1 MQSTRSMLRG
11 TRLAGSATA
20 AAAALCLLAGGGT
33 AYAYWATTGAGSG
46 AAAAATLQA
55 VTVDAFI
62 AGDSNRTS
70 LVPGGTAD
78 VILRTS
84 NPNAFAVQLYSVA
97 ASGPVTA
104 DAAHAGC
111 TTTGVSFTAPAA
123 PLAPAVTIPAHS
135 SLLVSLPGAASMSTQ
150 SPSACQGAT
159 FKIPVTVEARR

>member
-1 MQSTRSMLRG
+1 MLRG
-11 TRLAGSATA
+11 TRIAGTASA

-33 AYAYWATTGAGSG
+33 AYAYWATAGAGSG
-46 AAAAATLQA
+46 AAAAATMKA
-55 VTVDAFI
+55 VTVDAFV

-97 ASGPVTA
+97 STGAATA
-104 DAAHAGC
+104 DTAHAGC

-123 PLAPAVTIPAHS
+123 PLIPANS
-135 SLLVSLPGAASMSTQ
+135 SLLVTLPGAASMSTDSQ
-150 SPSACQGAT
+150 SACQGAT
-159 FKIPVTVEARR
+159 FKVPVTVEARR

>member
-1 MQSTRSMLRG
+1 MLRG
-11 TRLAGSATA
+11 TRVAGTASA

-33 AYAYWATTGAGSG
+33 AYAYWATTGTGTG
-46 AAAAATLQA
+46 AAAAATMHA
-55 VTVDAFI
+55 VTVDAFV

-84 NPNAFAVQLYSVA
+84 NPNAFAVQLYSA
-97 ASGPVTA
+97 APNGAVTA

-111 TTTGVSFTAPAA
+111 TTTGVSFTAPVA
-123 PLAPAVTIPAHS
+123 PLASVTIPANS

-150 SPSACQGAT
+150 SQSACQGAT
-159 FKIPVTVEARR
+159 FRVPVTVEARR

>member
-1 MQSTRSMLRG
+1 MHSTRSMLRG
-11 TRLAGSATA
+11 TRVAGTASA

-46 AAAAATLQA
+46 AAAAATMNA
-55 VTVDAFI
+55 VTVDAFV
-62 AGDSNRTS
+62 ASDSNRTS

-84 NPNAFAVQLYSVA
+84 NPNAFTVRIHAVVSA
-97 ASGPVTA
+97 GPVTA

-123 PLAPAVTIPAHS
+123 PLAPAVTIPANS
-135 SLLVSLPGAASMSTQ
+135 SLLVTLPGAASMSIQ
-150 SPSACQGAT
+150 SQSACQGAT
-159 FKIPVTVEARR
+159 FRVPVTVEARR

>member
-11 TRLAGSATA
+11 TRIAGTASA

-33 AYAYWATTGAGSG
+33 AYAYWATAGAGSG
-46 AAAAATLQA
+46 AAAAATMKA
-55 VTVDAFI
+55 VTVDAFV

-97 ASGPVTA
+97 STGAATA
-104 DAAHAGC
+104 DTAHAGC

-123 PLAPAVTIPAHS
+123 PLAPAIIIPANS
-135 SLLVSLPGAASMSTQ
+135 SLLVTLPGAASMSTDSQ
-150 SPSACQGAT
+150 SACQGAT
-159 FKIPVTVEARR
+159 FKVPVTVEARR

>member
-1 MQSTRSMLRG
+1 MLRG
-11 TRLAGSATA
+11 TRLAGTASAGA
-20 AAAALCLLAGGGT
+20 VALCLLAGGGT

-46 AAAAATLQA
+46 AAAAGTMQA

-111 TTTGVSFTAPAA
+111 ITTGVSFTAPAA

-135 SLLVSLPGAASMSTQ
+135 SLLVSLPGTASMSTQ
-150 SPSACQGAT
+150 SLSACQGAT

>member
-11 TRLAGSATA
+11 TRLAGTASAGA
-20 AAAALCLLAGGGT
+20 VALCLLAGGGT
-33 AYAYWATTGAGSG
+33 AYASWATTGAGSG

>member
-1 MQSTRSMLRG
+1 MHSTRSMLRG
-11 TRLAGSATA
+11 TRVAGTASA

-33 AYAYWATTGAGSG
+33 AYAYWATAGAGSG
-46 AAAAATLQA
+46 AAAAATMNA
-55 VTVDAFI
+55 VTVDAFV

-84 NPNAFAVQLYSVA
+84 NPNAFAVRIHAVVSA
-97 ASGPVTA
+97 GPVTA

-123 PLAPAVTIPAHS
+123 PLAPAVTIPANS
-135 SLLVSLPGAASMSTQ
+135 SLLVTLPGAAGMSIQ
-150 SPSACQGAT
+150 SQSACQGAT
-159 FKIPVTVEARR
+159 FRVPVTVEARR